1 MVILTVVRNCGDK
14 SFISC
19 NIMLIGQNTASRS
32 SVMALKIKDFVVAT
46 FFLIPCYVGTS
57 FLIVALGDFICW
69 SQKPIKI
76 GKSPRCKLSVM
87 A

>member
-1 MVILTVVRNCGDK
+1 
-14 SFISC
+14 
-19 NIMLIGQNTASRS
+19 MLIGQNTASRL
-32 SVMALKIKDFVVAT
+32 SVTALKIKDFVVT
-46 FFLIPCYVGTS
+46 TLFLIPCYVGTS

-76 GKSPRCKLSVM
+76 GKSPRCELSFM